1 MLTLQDIINEIAKIR
16 DVTDQ
21 IEVRGK
27 QNAAYLCYV
36 YDKCSALIDELE
48 KTALQIQNDNKAETI
63 EAGEEN
69 GEQHTESAG

>member
-1 MLTLQDIINEIAKIR
+1 MLTLQDIINELAKIR

-27 QNAAYLCYV
+27 QNATYLCYV
-36 YDKCSALIDELE
+36 YDKCNELIGRLDEAARE
-48 KTALQIQNDNKAETI
+48 IQNENQAEAI
-63 EAGEEN
+63 KAGEDD